1 MHTFDHPDLSL
12 IHPIPDALRDPAAVP
27 SLPQVIVTGLCQGSQ
42 ICSKLVASCR
52 TEALLCI
59 RRRLIASS

>member
-1 MHTFDHPDLSL
+1 MHTLDHPDLSL
-12 IHPIPDALRDPAAVP
+12 IPPIPAAVP

-42 ICSKLVASCR
+42 ICSRLVASCR